1 MRNTMAGTTDRR
13 RAARVSARVLI
24 ALLLATASASA
35 QTAGGDGA
43 PAPADAPRPGDVVRL
58 KIWQEPDLS
67 GDFTVDRK
75 GVVVLPRLGPWDVSS
90 ESAETLEEKLI
101 EAYTPFLKHTSID
114 VTLLRRVQILGAVRN
129 PGLYPVDPTMTLSDA
144 LAAAGGAT
152 EDGRSK
158 RVELIRAG
166 RQLSVDLYADTRLAD
181 ASVRSGDQI
190 YVPERSWLSRNA
202 AFLGGAITGALGL
215 AIAIVR

>member
-1 MRNTMAGTTDRR
+1 LDGVN
-13 RAARVSARVLI
+13 ARVARAIGGALV
-24 ALLLATASASA
+24 ALLLAGPASA

-43 PAPADAPRPGDVVRL
+43 AAPPDAPRPGDVVRL
-58 KIWQEPDLS
+58 RIWQEPDLS
-67 GDFTVDRK
+67 GDFVVDRK

-90 ESAETLEEKLI
+90 ESAETLEAKLV
-101 EAYTPFLKHTSID
+101 EAYTPFLKHASID
-114 VTLLRRVQILGAVRN
+114 VTLLRRIQILGAVRN

-158 RVELIRAG
+158 KVELIRGG
-166 RQLSVDLYADTRLAD
+166 RQLSVDLYADTRLAA
-181 ASVRSGDQI
+181 ASVRSGDQL

-215 AIAIVR
+215 AIAIMR

>member
-1 MRNTMAGTTDRR
+1 MMRNAMTDRIN
-13 RAARVSARVLI
+13 ARLPGALGG
-24 ALLLATASASA
+24 ALLALLCAGAAQA

-43 PAPADAPRPGDVVRL
+43 PAPSDAPRPGDVVRV

-75 GVVVLPRLGPWDVSS
+75 GIVVLPRLGPWDVSS
-90 ESAETLEEKLI
+90 ESAETLEAKLI

-114 VTLLRRVQILGAVRN
+114 VTLLRRIQILGAVRN

-158 RVELIRAG
+158 KVELIRGG
-166 RQLSVDLYADTRLAD
+166 RQLSVDLSGDTRLAD
-181 ASVRSGDQI
+181 ASVRSGDQL
-190 YVPERSWLSRNA
+190 YVPERSWFSRNA
-202 AFLGGAITGALGL
+202 AFLGGAITGVLGL
-215 AIAIVR
+215 AIAIAR